1 MKKVIFSTLILSIVL
16 MTSLIVEPNK
26 SNKQSSREE
35 TSDVDKKP
43 LFGEVKIGKQIWMT
57 ENLNVD
63 KFRNGD
69 LIQHAK
75 TTDEWEKAA
84 KEGKAAWCYYD
95 NDSIN
100 GIKYG
105 KLYNWYA
112 VNDPR
117 GLLPDGWH
125 VPSDKE
131 WKKLVKSLGGDDIAG
146 AKMKSKN
153 GWKQNGNGT
162 NESGFDGLPGGVIV
176 PFGEFRFITQGG
188 GWWSSSE
195 NDTEQA
201 WFRGLDFDTSV
212 LGRTNHSK
220 GLGLSVRGVKD

>member
-69 LIQHAK
+69 LIQQAK

-84 KEGKAAWCYYD
+84 KEGKAACCF
-95 NDSIN
+95 IC
-100 GIKYG
+100 IH
-105 KLYNWYA
+105 L
-112 VNDPR
+112 R
-117 GLLPDGWH
+117 LQRFT
-125 VPSDKE
+125 
-131 WKKLVKSLGGDDIAG
+131 
-146 AKMKSKN
+146 KMNPYLRLKIS
-153 GWKQNGNGT
+153 
-162 NESGFDGLPGGVIV
+162 FL
-176 PFGEFRFITQGG
+176 FI
-188 GWWSSSE
+188 
-195 NDTEQA
+195 
-201 WFRGLDFDTSV
+201 
-212 LGRTNHSK
+212 
-220 GLGLSVRGVKD
+220 